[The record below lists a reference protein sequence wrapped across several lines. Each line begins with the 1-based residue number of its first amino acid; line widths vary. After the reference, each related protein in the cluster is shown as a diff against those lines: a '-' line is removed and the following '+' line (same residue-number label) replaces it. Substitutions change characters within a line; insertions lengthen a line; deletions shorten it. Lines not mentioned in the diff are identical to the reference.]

1 MIEITADR
9 WPQISRYL
17 DEALDLPAA
26 EVEPWLRALEHASP
40 QIAGSVRHL
49 LEGRESPSYESFL
62 SAGAALLTMIP
73 PDASFA
79 ERQIGAYVVRSELGR
94 GGMGSVWLAQRS
106 DGQYERR
113 VAIKFLTSSSHARHG
128 HARFQREGS
137 LLARLDHPNIARL
150 MDAGITEAGEPYLV
164 LEYVE
169 GERLDLYC
177 DSANLDVPARVGLFL
192 DVLSAVAHAHRN
204 LIVHRDIKPANVLV
218 TRDGVVKL
226 LDFGISQLTQPADA
240 LPAHTTVAAL
250 TPEYAAPEQLSGEP
264 ITTLTDVYALGV
276 MLYTLLTGRHPFATA
291 LCSPAELVRR
301 IASGEILAPSAS
313 APAGLAR
320 SLRGDLDN
328 IILKALRKVPA
339 ERYESVGAF
348 AADLKRFL
356 DNEPVAARPDSI
368 VYRVGKFVRRHR
380 AGVATAAVVAAALL
394 STTMLATA
402 QLLEARRQRDV
413 ARFQSRRAESVS
425 DFLDLLLMSDGGPD
439 RAALTTAQRVDVGV
453 RMLERQYSNDPA
465 FAGRM
470 LIHLGARLSPEGD
483 TRSTA
488 RLYERA
494 YELGERARDPEL
506 MASAECS
513 TVQEL
518 ARADIGSG
526 VIQKMADARRLLD
539 GVGTPTLETR
549 VQCWLAEA
557 QIENR
562 RANRDAAVAVLL
574 QATDAIERARKTR
587 TPMYSAA
594 LSALGNVYLGQNNM
608 PALIDVSQRAAAVY
622 EQMGNTDT
630 SDYLALKQNLAVALA
645 LAGEVRES
653 LVAREQINQRIHRF
667 DARGQEPLPYA
678 INYAM
683 SLLRMERPQDAG
695 QAMAGV
701 QERARASGNRSMLTQ
716 ALQID
721 GWAQVQL
728 GHLEQATTQLDE
740 AGDLL
745 GRGLGNR
752 NMLSQI
758 EMRKAQVALRRKD
771 LQGAQV
777 HIQKA
782 LEAAGYRTNKT
793 ERILARVLVL
803 AADIA
808 IEQGKAQESADFAR
822 DSLAL
827 SEAVARGPDTSAD
840 VGEGAM
846 RLARAMLRLGD
857 LPQGRALLERAVR
870 CLANGFGDDHPLTR
884 QARSELASLARA

>member
-26 EVEPWLRALEHASP
+26 EVEPWLRALEQASP
-40 QIAGSVRHL
+40 QIAGAVRHL
-49 LEGRESPSYESFL
+49 LDGRENASYESFL

-73 PDASFA
+73 PDTSFA
-79 ERQIGAYVVRSELGR
+79 GRQIGPYVVRSELGR

-113 VAIKFLTSSSHARHG
+113 VAIKFLTSSGHARHG

-150 MDAGITEAGEPYLV
+150 MDAGVTEAGEPYLI

-177 DSANLDVPARVGLFL
+177 DSANLDIPARVGLFL

-240 LPAHTTVAAL
+240 PPAHTTVAAL

-276 MLYTLLTGRHPFATA
+276 MLYTVLTGRHPFATA
-291 LCSPAELVRR
+291 LRSPAELIRR
-301 IASGEILAPSAS
+301 ITSGEIVAPSAS
-313 APAGLAR
+313 APANVAR
-320 SLRGDLDN
+320 ALRGDLDN
-328 IILKALRKVPA
+328 IILKALRKAPA

-356 DNEPVAARPDSI
+356 NNEPVAARPDKI

-380 AGVATAAVVAAALL
+380 VGVATAAVVVATLL

-413 ARFQSRRAESVS
+413 AQFQSRRAESVS
-425 DFLDLLLMSDGGPD
+425 DFLDLLLLSDGGPD

-470 LIHLGARLSPEGD
+470 LIHLGSRLSPEGD
-483 TRSTA
+483 TKSTSS
-488 RLYERA
+488 LYARA

-506 MASAECS
+506 MASAECGM
-513 TVQEL
+513 VQEL

-539 GVGTPTLETR
+539 GAAAPTLETR

-562 RANRDAAVAVLL
+562 RTNRDAAVALLL
-574 QATDAIERARKTR
+574 QATGAIERARKTR
-587 TPMYSAA
+587 TTMYSAT
-594 LSALGNVYLGQNNM
+594 LSSLGNVYLGQNNM

-645 LAGEVRES
+645 IAGEVRES
-653 LVAREQINQRIHRF
+653 LAAREQINQRIHRF
-667 DARGQEPLPYA
+667 DAKGQEPLPYLV
-678 INYAM
+678 NYAM
-683 SLLRMERPQDAG
+683 TLLRMERPEDAE

-701 QERARASGNRSMLTQ
+701 EARVRTSGNQAMLMQ
-716 ALQID
+716 SLHID
-721 GWAQVQL
+721 AWAQVQL
-728 GHLEQATTQLDE
+728 GHPEQATTLLDE
-740 AGDLL
+740 AGGLIE
-745 GRGLGNR
+745 RGLGNR
-752 NMLSQI
+752 NMRSQI
-758 EMRKAQVALRRKD
+758 EMRKAQVALARKD
-771 LQGAQV
+771 LQGAQSHV
-777 HIQKA
+777 QKA
-782 LEAAGYRTNKT
+782 LEAAGYRTDKT
-793 ERILARVLVL
+793 ERILARALVL
-803 AADIA
+803 AADVA
-808 IEQGKAQESADFAR
+808 LEQGKAEESAAFAR

-827 SEAVARGPDTSAD
+827 TEAVARGPDTSAD

-857 LPQGRALLERAVR
+857 SQQGRALLERAVR
-870 CLANGFGDDHPLTR
+870 CFANGFGDDHPLTR
-884 QARSELASLARA
+884 QARSELASLPR